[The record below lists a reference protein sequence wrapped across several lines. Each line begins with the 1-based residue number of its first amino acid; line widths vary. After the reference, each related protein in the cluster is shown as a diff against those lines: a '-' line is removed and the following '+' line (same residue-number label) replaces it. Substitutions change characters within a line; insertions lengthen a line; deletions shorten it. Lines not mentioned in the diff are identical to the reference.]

1 MKADR
6 QNKIL
11 EIVENTSIETQ
22 EELIE
27 LLSAAGFSV
36 TQATISRDI
45 RELKL
50 TKVLCESGKYKY
62 VVQKDSE
69 NDGSHL
75 YNKALSGSIR
85 SVESS
90 LNVIVIKTYP
100 GLASPVA
107 AGIDSLGESDV
118 LGCVAGDDTV
128 LVVIRS
134 RENAPAVC
142 KMIRSLSKE

>member
-6 QNKIL
+6 QNLIL
-11 EIVENTSIETQ
+11 EIVENNPIETQ
-22 EELIE
+22 EELIS
-27 LLSAAGFSV
+27 LLSASGYSV

-62 VVQKDSE
+62 VVRKDSD

-75 YNKALSGSIR
+75 YNKALAGSIK
-85 SVESS
+85 SVEASM
-90 LNVIVIKTYP
+90 NMIVIKTYP

-107 AGIDSLGESDV
+107 AGIDALGDPDV

-128 LVVIRS
+128 LVVIRA
-134 RENAPAVC
+134 RENAPQLC
-142 KMIRSLSKE
+142 KKFRSLSKE